1 MDPVISSKTLSR
13 CKCLIGV
20 QLAIIAAAIFV
31 LHREKV
37 IFFNF
42 KMSRLSRSH
51 NSVQKKYSN
60 FEF

>member
-37 IFFNF
+37 VGFFQLKNVTIVSF
-42 KMSRLSRSH
+42 P
-51 NSVQKKYSN
+51 Y
-60 FEF
+60 